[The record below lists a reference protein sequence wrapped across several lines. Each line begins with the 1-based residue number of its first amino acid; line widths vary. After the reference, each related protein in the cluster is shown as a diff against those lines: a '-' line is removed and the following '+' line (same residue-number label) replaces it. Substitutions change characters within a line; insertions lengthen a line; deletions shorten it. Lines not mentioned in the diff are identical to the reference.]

1 MNRKHTK
8 EENQALC
15 VEHLKRR
22 IEKYSDLYIEYR
34 DKYYYGMQEK
44 NELIQGLEND
54 IKLFKEISKTQ
65 DKMVKFWQ
73 EQSNQN
79 SEPANMYFKNYNEEI
94 KKRYCIE
101 TDEDETIV
109 PDEDIISDKPIEQM
123 TDEEINQLIEEKRK
137 RE

>member
-8 EENQALC
+8 EENHALC
-15 VEHLKRR
+15 VERLKRR
-22 IEKYSDLYIEYR
+22 IEYYNDLYIEYR
-34 DKYYYGMQEK
+34 DMHYYGMQEK
-44 NELIQGLEND
+44 DKIIQRLEND
-54 IKLFKEISKTQ
+54 IRLFNEISKTQ
-65 DKMVKFWQ
+65 DKLVIFWQ
-73 EQSNQN
+73 EQSKQN
-79 SEPANMYFKNYNEEI
+79 SERANLYFKNYNEEI

-123 TDEEINQLIEEKRK
+123 SDEEINRLIEEKRK